1 MVLPQAV
8 IKSQAAFMLRD
19 FTVTELIG
27 IVWRRQEG
35 EYMNDCMSGLY
46 LNICYKLIKPI
57 Q

>member
-1 MVLPQAV
+1 MVIPQAV
-8 IKSQAAFMLRD
+8 MKSQAAFMLQD
-19 FTVTELIG
+19 FTVAELIG
-27 IVWRRQEG
+27 IVWRRQER